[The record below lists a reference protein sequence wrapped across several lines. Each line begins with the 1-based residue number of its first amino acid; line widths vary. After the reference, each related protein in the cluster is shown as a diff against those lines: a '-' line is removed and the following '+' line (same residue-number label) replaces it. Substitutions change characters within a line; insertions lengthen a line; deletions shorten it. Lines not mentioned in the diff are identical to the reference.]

1 MFSCEKKN
9 PVRKWSAVCMNSH
22 VQKATFARKGA
33 MQISGNIAMLSE
45 FVLQATWKIN
55 RWNVPSS
62 GKQQK
67 YFSPNAAVLPGYMHS
82 NSALSDSDILT
93 TCRNCTMVIVLRVI
107 NVRPFKNKTVQ
118 YKKQKL
124 FKHVPFWTKNQNI
137 WNCKVIQEDII
148 ANALA
153 LLNRW

>member
-33 MQISGNIAMLSE
+33 IQCIAMLSD
-45 FVLQATWKIN
+45 IC
-55 RWNVPSS
+55 PSS
-62 GKQQK
+62 NMKDQSMKYSLFWQNNKNTFYQMQQF
-67 YFSPNAAVLPGYMHS
+67 YLAMHS

-124 FKHVPFWTKNQNI
+124 FKHVPF
-137 WNCKVIQEDII
+137 
-148 ANALA
+148 
-153 LLNRW
+153 